1 MSSRIPVTAG
11 RERPAN
17 LAVLMREA
25 FVALNDLV
33 IDRLGERGHGV
44 VRPSHGAVFQYL
56 DDTGTTVSLLAERAQ
71 MTKQAM
77 AELVRHLEMHG
88 YVVRIPDPE
97 DRRAKLVIPTD
108 RGREV
113 IDIAQ
118 ELVPE
123 LESRVIVVLG
133 AERVQAL
140 RDDLEA
146 IRRCGTWGRPPRTGL
161 ATSRPEDERAP
172 SRANRTSRQ
181 RDHRAP
187 ADHDE
192 V

>member
-1 MSSRIPVTAG
+1 MSSRIPRLEG

-33 IDRLGERGHGV
+33 VARLAERGHGV
-44 VRPSHGAVFQYL
+44 IRAAHGAVFQYL

-77 AELVRHLEMHG
+77 AELVQHLETHG
-88 YVVRIPDPE
+88 YLIRVPDPN
-97 DRRAKLVIPTD
+97 DRRAKLVLPTE

-113 IDIAQ
+113 LTLAQ

-123 LESRVIVVLG
+123 LEGRVTKLLG
-133 AERVQAL
+133 PDRTRAL
-140 RDDLEA
+140 RQDLDT
-146 IRRCGTWGRPPRTGL
+146 IRHAFTTGRDK
-161 ATSRPEDERAP
+161 SVN
-172 SRANRTSRQ
+172 SS
-181 RDHRAP
+181 
-187 ADHDE
+187 
-192 V
+192 